1 MKAKLQNKGFSFV
14 LCFFANKY
22 MEFVCCTKNFQKN
35 FKKPLEVFIGGHAK
49 IYKNMSKKILTKG
62 C

>member
-49 IYKNMSKKILTKG
+49 IIDNYE
-62 C
+62 